1 MPKTNSQLSTQNIY
15 VDAIHENVSHESAS
29 QDSASKESIS
39 PANPRR
45 LKSVLS
51 ELDRLSKSFVN
62 SYQTLED
69 QVERLNGQLINETQ
83 LKQTAIQQNQQLLVE
98 KAAISDRLQNLLA
111 IMPAGVVVI
120 DGQGK
125 VKDCNAMAVDIL
137 GRPLLGQLWLDVINR
152 AFCPQADDGHQVSL
166 KDGRKIHIETKAL
179 DAEPGQIVVMT
190 DLTKTRELQAKL
202 SQQQKLSSMGKMVAS
217 LAHQIRTPLSTAI
230 LYGSHLS
237 DSNLNQQMKEKFSQ
251 NLMERLHFMERQIDD
266 MLNFM
271 KGERK
276 QKQMVSVKSL
286 YKKLVG
292 LYESYRHLVD
302 FHYED
307 FQCET
312 EGEQMILADE
322 DSIIGALSN
331 LIENALEAC
340 DKTEKAQISIRFL
353 NSENLKIC
361 ISDNGKGISKNK
373 QRKIF
378 DPFYTDKKNG
388 NGLGLSVV
396 HGVVIDHFGS
406 IQVES
411 TVNVG
416 TQFTLSFPLKNNA
429 GQVTNL
435 HPKTEKLHEV

>member
-1 MPKTNSQLSTQNIY
+1 MPKTNSQLSSQNIY
-15 VDAIHENVSHESAS
+15 IDTIHENISHESAS
-29 QDSASKESIS
+29 QESVS

-179 DAEPGQIVVMT
+179 DAEPGQIIVMT

-276 QKQMVSVKSL
+276 QKQLVSVKKL

-292 LYESYRHLVD
+292 LYESYRHIV
-302 FHYED
+302 D
-307 FQCET
+307 FQCEGFQCDDFQHDIT
-312 EGEQMILADE
+312 SETVILADE

-331 LIENALEAC
+331 LIENAIEAC
-340 DKTEKAQISIRFL
+340 EKTEKAQISIKFL
-353 NSENLKIC
+353 KSENLKIC

-378 DPFYTDKKNG
+378 DPFYTDKRNG

-416 TQFTLSFPLKNNA
+416 TQFVLTFPLQNNA